1 MRILTK
7 GQIGGFGTLQRRVP
21 PSLAEAREGGRT
33 RVEPAYAIGSGAYAA
48 AALYIVADLL
58 YLWTVPARF
67 EQWWVYGAFFLAVA
81 VAQGLYGVALLRY
94 RGDTLYLAGIVV
106 HLSVLALY
114 AVTLAVNLPFL
125 GTAWG
130 VKPTSLLDT
139 AATAAGLV
147 AVLVLVTLLG
157 SAWRGKVLNSLL
169 AVGALASVLWLTG
182 ILS

>member
-1 MRILTK
+1 MRIVIK
-7 GQIGGFGTLQRRVP
+7 EQIGGPGTLRRQGSSGLV
-21 PSLAEAREGGRT
+21 EAREDGRNWS
-33 RVEPAYAIGSGAYAA
+33 EPAHAIGGAAYA

-67 EQWWVYGAFFLAVA
+67 EQWWVYGVFFLAVA
-81 VAQGLYGVALLRY
+81 LAQGLYGVALLRY
-94 RGDTLYLAGIVV
+94 KGDALYLAGIMV

-139 AATAAGLV
+139 AATAAGLA

-157 SAWRGKVLNSLL
+157 SAWRGKVLNALL
-169 AVGALASVLWLTG
+169 AVGALGSVLWSTG